1 MFKRISSLLFVGIV
15 GYTLGTMSTL
25 YAGNV
30 TPRANVGALAK
41 KIDQVISGQKNIEK
55 KLQQIWFKVK

>member
-1 MFKRISSLLFVGIV
+1 MLKRISSLLFVGIV

-25 YAGNV
+25 HAGNKTSKV
-30 TPRANVGALAK
+30 NIGALVK
-41 KIDQVISGQKNIEK
+41 KVDQVLTGQKNIEK